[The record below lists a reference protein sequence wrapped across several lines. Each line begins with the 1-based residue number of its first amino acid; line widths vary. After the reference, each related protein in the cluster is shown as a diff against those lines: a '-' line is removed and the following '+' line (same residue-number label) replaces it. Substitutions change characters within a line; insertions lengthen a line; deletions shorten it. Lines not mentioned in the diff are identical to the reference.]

1 MSNKKMTLEEKL
13 EEAIVDKIPY
23 EVPEN
28 WMWIK
33 AKGVIKNAVSG
44 FACSKRFEVE
54 RDSINA
60 YPHLRPNN
68 IGYFGNFNFNKI
80 VYIPKDK
87 VDEKKSILVK
97 GDILFNNTNSTE
109 LVGRSIV
116 VKENMNY
123 AFSNHITKIVVDEEI
138 CKPEFLSYAIN
149 YNWCQG
155 VFEKVCKQWV
165 GQSGVNQDVL
175 KDEVEIPLPPLKEQ
189 QRIVDRIEV
198 LFEKLDESK
207 KLIEEARDDFD
218 KRKKTLIAKG
228 VSGELINKK
237 FDDKV
242 RINEV
247 IVEINSGFACSKQYE
262 IEENEEGAY
271 PHLRPNNVGYYNMFN
286 LDKIVYIPK
295 EKVQESKEIIKKGD
309 IIFNNTNSTELVG
322 RAVVATEDMKMA
334 FSNHLTK
341 IVVDKNKV
349 VPEWVTYC
357 INALWGKGFF
367 SQICKQW
374 VGQSGV
380 NQNVLK
386 KEVTI
391 TLPSL
396 EEQKEIVRILDK
408 LLEEENRIEELT
420 SLEEQIELIKKSILA
435 KAFRGQLG
443 TNCEDDESALELLK
457 EILNT

>member
-1 MSNKKMTLEEKL
+1 MANKKMTLEEKL
-13 EEAIVDKIPY
+13 QEAIVNKNTYQIPD
-23 EVPEN
+23 N
-28 WMWIK
+28 WIWIK
-33 AKGVIKNAVSG
+33 AKGVIKNTISG
-44 FACSKRFEVE
+44 FACSKKFEVE
-54 RDSINA
+54 SDSINA

-97 GDILFNNTNSTE
+97 GDVLFNNTNSTE
-109 LVGRSIV
+109 LVGRSVV

-155 VFEKVCKQWV
+155 IFEKVCKQWV
-165 GQSGVNQDVL
+165 GQSGVNQDIL

-189 QRIVDRIEV
+189 QRIIDKIEG
-198 LFEKLDESK
+198 LFQKLDESK
-207 KLIEEARDDFD
+207 ELIEEARFDFD

-228 VSGELINKK
+228 VSGELIKK
-237 FDDKV
+237 KIDNNV
-242 RINEV
+242 YLNEV
-247 IVEINSGFACSKQYE
+247 IIEINSGFACSKQYE
-262 IEENEEGAY
+262 IGKDEKGAY

-286 LDKIVYIPK
+286 FDKIVYIPK
-295 EKVQESKEIIKKGD
+295 EKVQEGKDIIKKGD

-322 RAVVATEDMKMA
+322 RAVVAEEDMEVA

-367 SQICKQW
+367 AQICKQW

-391 TLPSL
+391 ALPSL
-396 EEQKEIVRILDK
+396 EEQKEIVRILDN
-408 LLEEENRIEELT
+408 LLKEESKIQELT
-420 SLEEQIELIKKSILA
+420 QLEDQIELIKKSILA

-443 TNCEDDESALELLK
+443 TNCKEDDSSVELLK
-457 EILNT
+457 EILNK